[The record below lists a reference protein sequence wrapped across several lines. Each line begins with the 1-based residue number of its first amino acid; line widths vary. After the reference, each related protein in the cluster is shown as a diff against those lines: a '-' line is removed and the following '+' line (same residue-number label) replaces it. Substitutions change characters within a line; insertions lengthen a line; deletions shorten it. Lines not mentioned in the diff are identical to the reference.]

1 MEIYKYVNG
10 TKTTLQNVVATDSS
24 YHYEEI
30 MGDNNV
36 VLYFSLPF
44 FFEFPVGCHI
54 NFDNVEY
61 TLLELG
67 SFNKINE
74 RNYEYTL
81 TFESPQKRLSCYKL
95 RNKVDGRLSF
105 TLTAQPFEFI
115 ELIVWNMNQRDG
127 GGWSIGECVTSAE
140 KVQSFNHNSLL
151 DALNTVAQLF
161 ETEWEIV
168 NKTINLRKVE
178 YNKEERTVN
187 RLSYG
192 RGNGFISGVSRQ
204 NSGEKAVDVL
214 WVEGGDRN
222 IDQSTYTYTKVI
234 EGQTQTLHANKLRLP
249 KNKTYYYKPSSDSTK
264 KGTAYD
270 MRTIRIIFG
279 NNTDKIN
286 AYIADCMQVITDED
300 GFGVKRAVFIN
311 NGYEDSLEL
320 SDIYPSLKL
329 NVATATLID
338 KDKRFWNIKARDV
351 SGVTRV
357 NYNDYII
364 AGETMTII
372 FNTGMLTGKEFDISK
387 YDYSKNEFE
396 IVPAAIDGITMPDL
410 AIDDQDSEGKHGT
423 GYIPRAKE
431 TSAGEV
437 TYEGD
442 EFAVF
447 HVALPSE
454 YISKAENDLL
464 IDACEYLYKHGEVEV
479 EFNGT
484 LDAIWAKN
492 KWATLSNYL
501 ILGGYINFFDN
512 AFCQD
517 GKMLRI
523 LSVKQ
528 YLNNP
533 HAPEITLS
541 NSTVAQGITSEI
553 KKIATNEQYYDY
565 KIAQER
571 AAMNRRSF
579 KDSEETQKA
588 LQSWA
593 EYYNNILETYGDDLT
608 EEMKEQLRNEYSKWD
623 KAISP
628 ITIQTMQMLVG
639 DKNLQYEF
647 GAVYQWGDDDAVVSF
662 NRQSW
667 SPYWNSEGALVCP
680 ANFANGDEV
689 YMRHS
694 YYANTGND
702 TQQSDGTIK
711 NIPDADYPYW
721 EIIKRTFVPANP
733 DSPYYLYLKCPRTAL
748 SAENRGKV
756 KVQAQFEL
764 VEIKTGTML
773 PYNTDEMFWFLV
785 GIVNAEVSGARS
797 YANMFGSV
805 EISGSQIKLSQI
817 VSNNNTTMI
826 DVINNTVTGNIN
838 MLDGQVTYD
847 LVLGTDKYKNF
858 GGMTSDEVL
867 DGDTS
872 RGRLTNGKV
881 RMWIGSGAQI
891 KVKNNKKYLYGGQF
905 VVYNDGQF
913 WSKYGIYS
921 TNAWK
926 SGKISIDRYLYVH
939 DYLEVDWAAYFHS
952 SVSIDGVLT
961 AKDDTYCGTN
971 KYDKHIFKGN
981 IYQDRYQNQLY
992 SGGNSKD
999 IVLRGIVPTMIWY
1012 GYYYYKNNNNH
1023 GLTALFTASSVGDYG
1038 FNGNIISS
1046 TRYSRGMVRI
1056 QLNSQLNGKYMIKVI
1071 AKCNANN
1078 DSNAYACVSELIQI
1092 GRTPYWMVQTAD
1104 DSSQNDADFWIEIWQ
1119 LNDY

>member
-1 MEIYKYVNG
+1 MEIYNYVNG

-24 YHYEEI
+24 YHYAEI
-30 MGDNNV
+30 MGDNNI

-115 ELIVWNMNQRDG
+115 ELIAWNMNQRDG
-127 GGWSIGECVTSAE
+127 GGWSVGECVTSAE

-168 NKTINLRKVE
+168 NKTINLKKVE
-178 YNKEERTVN
+178 YNKEERTIN

-192 RGNGFISGVSRQ
+192 RGNGFVSGVSRQ

-234 EGQTQTLHANKLRLP
+234 EGQPQTLHANKLRLP
-249 KNKTYYYKPSSDSTK
+249 KNKTYYYKPSQDATK
-264 KGTAYD
+264 KGSVATLAQ
-270 MRTIRIIFG
+270 IRQWYR
-279 NNTDKIN
+279 NDQAKIDE
-286 AYIADCMQVITDED
+286 YLSDCMQVVTDED

-387 YDYSKNEFE
+387 FDYSKNEFE

-410 AIDDQDSEGKHGT
+410 AIDDTDSEGKHGT
-423 GYIPRAKE
+423 GYIPRGRE
-431 TSAGEV
+431 TEYGEE
-437 TYEGD
+437 TYKGD

-447 HVALPSE
+447 HIALPTE
-454 YISKAENDLL
+454 YIEKAEKDML
-464 IDACEYLYKHGEVEV
+464 IEACEYLYKHGEIEV

-492 KWATLSNYL
+492 KWATLRNYL
-501 ILGGYINFFDN
+501 VLGGYINFYDN

-523 LSVKQ
+523 LSIKQ

-533 HAPEITLS
+533 HAPEVTLS
-541 NSTVAQGITSEI
+541 NSTVSQGISSEL
-553 KKIATNEQYYDY
+553 KKIATNEQYYDF
-565 KIAQER
+565 KISQER
-571 AAMNRRSF
+571 AAANRRSF
-579 KDSEETQKA
+579 KDAEETQKA
-588 LQSWA
+588 LQGWS
-593 EYYNNILETYGDDLT
+593 EYYNTFLEQYGDNLSA
-608 EEMKEQLRNEYSKWD
+608 EMKEQLAKEYQKWD

-628 ITIQTMQMLVG
+628 VTIQTMQLLVG

-647 GAVYQWGDDDAVVSF
+647 GEVLEWGDDDAVSQYLK
-662 NRQSW
+662 QSW
-667 SPYWNSEGALVCP
+667 SPYWDKSTGELVCP
-680 ANFANGDEV
+680 ANFGNGYKV
-689 YMRHS
+689 YMRHT
-694 YYANTGND
+694 YYANIAENNST
-702 TQQSDGTIK
+702 DGTVK
-711 NIPDADYPYW
+711 NIPNSDYPYW
-721 EIIKRTFVPANP
+721 EIIEKTFNPQNP
-733 DSPYYLYLKCPRTAL
+733 DNPYYLYLVCPRTAL
-748 SAENRGKV
+748 NAENRGKV
-756 KVQAQFEL
+756 KVEARFEL
-764 VEIKTGTML
+764 VEIQNGTML
-773 PYNTDEMFWFLV
+773 PINTDEVFYFLV
-785 GIVNAEVSGARS
+785 GIVNAEVNGIRS

-805 EISGSQIKLSQI
+805 EISGSQIKLEKI

-826 DVINNTVTGNIN
+826 DVVNNTVTGNIN

-847 LVLGTDKYKNF
+847 MILGNNKYDNY
-858 GGMTSDEVL
+858 GGMTSDTIL
-867 DGDTS
+867 DGDTR
-872 RGRLTNGKV
+872 RGRLTGGEV
-881 RMWIGSGAQI
+881 RFWLGRNAKIQI
-891 KVKNNKKYLYGGQF
+891 KNNKKYLYGANF
-905 VVYNDGQF
+905 VIYNDGQF
-913 WSKYGIYS
+913 WSLYGIYA

-926 SGKISIDRYLYVH
+926 SQKISVDRYLYIH
-939 DYLEVDWAAYFHS
+939 DNLEVDWAAYFHS
-952 SVSIDGVLT
+952 SVDIDGVLT
-961 AKDDTYCGTN
+961 TKSHTN
-971 KYDKHIFKGN
+971 FGDSQYDKHTFYGN
-981 IYQDRYQNQLY
+981 IYQIRCNNRLY
-992 SGGNSKD
+992 SSGSTSYLELK
-999 IVLRGIVPTMIWY
+999 GIVPTLVWY
-1012 GYYYYKNNNNH
+1012 GYYYYLKKNTYGLH
-1023 GLTALFTASSVGDYG
+1023 GIFKADSVGSFG
-1038 FNGNIISS
+1038 FGQNIISA
-1046 TRYSRGMVRI
+1046 TRSRTGVVRI
-1056 QLNSQLNGKYMIKVI
+1056 SLNSLIKGTFMLKVT
-1071 AKCNANN
+1071 AKCTSET
-1078 DSNAYACVSELIQI
+1078 DSNAYACVSECYDDK
-1092 GRTPYWMVQTAD
+1092 TWYVQTAD
-1104 DSSQNDADFWIEIWQ
+1104 DSSQNDVDFWIELWQ
-1119 LNDY
+1119 IKDY